1 MLQAMTHREVTYAR
15 VHVVAWGV
23 WAAMLIAAG
32 IRTGGRGPVAVDTPA
47 EYVALA
53 VTAISCFALV
63 GSAVAARLDV
73 QGMRATLG
81 PISAAAAMSGLMLPC
96 ALRRTRW
103 RRDPREGADAP
114 KVE

>member
-15 VHVVAWGV
+15 VHVVAWAV

-53 VTAISCFALV
+53 VTAISCFTLV

-81 PISAAAAMSGLMLPC
+81 PISAAAAMSGFMVPC
-96 ALRRTRW
+96 ALRRARW
-103 RRDPREGADAP
+103 RRDPLEAADAP